1 MSNPVDQIFVVTAFD
16 LDESG
21 VLIPS
26 YKPAQPESEKDAI
39 ALASALAGKHAGVIA
54 WSKPAGGT
62 TKKVLFQRG
71 DVGELE

>member
-1 MSNPVDQIFVVTAFD
+1 MSDSVDRIYVVTAFD
-16 LDESG
+16 LNESG

-26 YKPAQPESEKDAI
+26 YKPAQPDSENDAI

-54 WSKPAGGT
+54 WSKPAGGN
-62 TKKVLFQRG
+62 TKKVLFQKG